1 MIARRRLAGL
11 AASLLVAV
19 APFAQAFGDDD
30 DDAAAAAALA
40 RGDARPL
47 EDLLQRVQAGFS
59 GRVLKIE
66 LDDEGDDDVSWV
78 YEVKLLTPG
87 GDVLEL
93 EYDAATLELIALEGR
108 YRDRAD
114 DD

>member
-1 MIARRRLAGL
+1 MTSGRGLAGF
-11 AASLLVAV
+11 AALILIAL
-19 APFAQAFGDDD
+19 APFVPAFGHGDE
-30 DDAAAAAALA
+30 AAKAALA
-40 RGDARPL
+40 RGDARPV
-47 EDLLQRVQAGFS
+47 EELLQRVESNFA

-66 LDDEGDDDVSWV
+66 LEREDEGEAPWV
-78 YEVKLLTPG
+78 YEVKLLTSD

-108 YRDRAD
+108 YREHED